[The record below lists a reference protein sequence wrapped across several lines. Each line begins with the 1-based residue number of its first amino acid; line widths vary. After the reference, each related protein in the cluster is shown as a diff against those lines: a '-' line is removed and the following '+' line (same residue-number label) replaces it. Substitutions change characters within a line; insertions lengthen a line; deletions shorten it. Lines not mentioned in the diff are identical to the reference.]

1 MTAIEVQAPSTRPWW
16 MENAGCQ
23 GKSQLFFLL
32 QAKGQLLENDV
43 RIVLEKFALSAKF
56 LLTAKPMRVS
66 KENLA
71 SGAENQR

>member
-1 MTAIEVQAPSTRPWW
+1 MRDVKESR
-16 MENAGCQ
+16 NY
-23 GKSQLFFLL
+23 FFLL
-32 QAKGQLLENDV
+32 QAKGQLLENDE

-71 SGAENQR
+71 SGAENQK